1 MVNLNIGGYAGNMTL
16 EKTWQILKN
25 EKDAILIDVRSAAE
39 WAYVGVTDL
48 SSIGKEALT
57 IEWKSYSKNDGMV
70 ENQNFVDQVKEL
82 CPNYNAKIF
91 SLCRSGVRSIATSKI
106 LTEAGFTHAYNV
118 LEGFEGDKDIT
129 EHRGQLGG
137 WKVRG
142 LPWKQN

>member
-1 MVNLNIGGYAGNMTL
+1 MVNLNIGGYAGNMTP

-48 SSIGKEALT
+48 SSIGKEAVT

-82 CPNYNAKIF
+82 CPN
-91 SLCRSGVRSIATSKI
+91 
-106 LTEAGFTHAYNV
+106 
-118 LEGFEGDKDIT
+118 
-129 EHRGQLGG
+129 
-137 WKVRG
+137 
-142 LPWKQN
+142 